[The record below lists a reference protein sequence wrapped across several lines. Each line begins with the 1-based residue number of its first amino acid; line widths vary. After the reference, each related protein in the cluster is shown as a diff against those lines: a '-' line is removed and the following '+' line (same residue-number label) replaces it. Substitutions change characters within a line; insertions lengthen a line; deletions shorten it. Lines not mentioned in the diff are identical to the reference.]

1 LTTDDILFGLGEGED
16 LPDGVHPVIPP
27 LYQSANFSFRNTAQL
42 REALAAEQAALLYTR
57 GNNPTT
63 SLLRQKIA
71 ALEGAED
78 ALVFGSGMGAISAAV
93 LSQVAA
99 GQHVLCA
106 ARPYPWTAWLLRD
119 WLPRFGVQTT
129 FVEGGEAADFSAHW
143 RPNTRLVVLE
153 SPNSFQFALQ
163 DLEGIA
169 KLARERGARSLV
181 DNSYA
186 GPLLQRPLTM
196 GIDLVLHSASK
207 YLNGHGDV
215 IAGAVCGSKALLTP
229 MFRQEWQGL
238 GGILSPFDA
247 WLVLRGLRTLPL
259 RMERIGTTAS
269 ALVARLAVDNRVE
282 AVHYPFHPSH
292 PQHQLALRQMSGPS
306 GQFSITL
313 ATRDTQVVE
322 RFCDSLKHF
331 RLAVS
336 WGGFESLVIPALAKP
351 GGEQSDPALLRF
363 CAGLEDPEWLWAD
376 LLQALDRA
384 FGVATA

>member
-1 LTTDDILFGLGEGED
+1 MTTDDILFGLGEGEE
-16 LPDGVHPVIPP
+16 LPDGVQPVIPP
-27 LYQSANFSFRNTAQL
+27 LYQSANFSFSSTARL
-42 REALAAEQAALLYTR
+42 RDALASEQESLLYSR
-57 GNNPTT
+57 GNNPGT
-63 SLLRQKIA
+63 SLLRKKIA

-78 ALVFGSGMGAISAAV
+78 ALVFASGMAAMSAAV

-106 ARPYPWTAWLLRD
+106 ARPYPWTTWLLAE

-129 FVEGGEAADFSAHW
+129 FVEGGQASDFAAQW
-143 RPNTRLVVLE
+143 QPNTCLVVLE
-153 SPNSFQFALQ
+153 SPNSFQFGLQ
-163 DLEGIA
+163 DLEAIA
-169 KLARERGARSLV
+169 ALARQRGARSIV

-186 GPLLQRPLTM
+186 GPLLQRPLAM
-196 GIDLVLHSASK
+196 GIDLVVHSASK

-215 IAGAVCGSKALLTP
+215 IAGAVCGSRQWLEP

-259 RMERIGTTAS
+259 RMERIGKTALS
-269 ALVARLAVDNRVE
+269 LVEQLARDPRVR

-292 PQHQLALRQMSGPS
+292 PQYELALRQMSGPS

-313 ATRDTQVVE
+313 ATNDTMVVE

-351 GGEQSDPALLRF
+351 GGQKTDPTLVRF
-363 CAGLEDPEWLWAD
+363 CAGLEDPAWLWAD

-384 FGVATA
+384 FGV